1 MDESLVIQKGRE
13 LKEKFDEKI
22 NNDVMTFMRK
32 RDPNFDLFDFE
43 QEIKF
48 VFEQVYSAY
57 LNHDLDYIEKIC
69 FGEALG
75 YFR

>member
-48 VFEQVYSAY
+48 VFE
-57 LNHDLDYIEKIC
+57 
-69 FGEALG
+69 
-75 YFR
+75 